1 MDTSN
6 WTAAEWGGFLTAAG
20 AAAVL
25 LIKTCFSGLSE
36 SRCEEI
42 RCCGCYITRAV
53 KKAIIKENQD
63 AAPPPDEEPNNEP

>member
-1 MDTSN
+1 MDTTD

-20 AAAVL
+20 AAVVL
-25 LIKTCFSGLSE
+25 LVKTCFSGLSE

-42 RCCGCYITRAV
+42 KCCGCYITRKV
-53 KKAIIKENQD
+53 KSITNTQS